1 MENGTVNS
9 TGTAEGAETA
19 TQAPQLEQLASQLA
33 EKHAAASNG
42 ARRGGRK
49 TAQEEAADYLSRN
62 RLRAVPMDASGDLGR
77 APIDDPGGAPPFER
91 GYVVTPDFVRTCA
104 TTLLEGIEAYRKRQ
118 VFLTVQK
125 LNSSLA
131 PQFADEAGAPPG
143 AIEVMS
149 LCAAELAQKYDA
161 FAKCG
166 PEALFCVA
174 ALTWAGKD
182 IALHKKLSEL
192 AKIRRNAAPEPPK
205 TGDTNNG

>member
-9 TGTAEGAETA
+9 PGTAEGTETSTA
-19 TQAPQLEQLASQLA
+19 APQLEQLASQLA
-33 EKHAAASNG
+33 AKHAASSNG

-49 TAQEEAADYLSRN
+49 TAQEEAAEYLSRN
-62 RLRAVPMDASGDLGR
+62 RLRAVPLDESG
-77 APIDDPGGAPPFER
+77 APGGPQADDPGGEPAFER
-91 GYVVTPDFVRTCA
+91 GYVVTPDFVKTCA
-104 TTLLEGIEAYRKRQ
+104 DTLLRGVEAYRKRQ

-125 LNSSLA
+125 LNPSLA

-166 PEALFCVA
+166 PEALLCVA
-174 ALTWAGKD
+174 AATWVGKD
-182 IALHKKLSEL
+182 LALHKKLSAL
-192 AKIRRNAAPEPPK
+192 AKIKAAQPPPAGN
-205 TGDTNNG
+205 TDG